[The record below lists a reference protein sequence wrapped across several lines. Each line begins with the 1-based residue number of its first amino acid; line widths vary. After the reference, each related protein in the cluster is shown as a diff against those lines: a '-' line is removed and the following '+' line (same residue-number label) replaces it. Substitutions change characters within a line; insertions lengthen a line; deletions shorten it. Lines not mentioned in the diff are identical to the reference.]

1 MATQLNCCCICMGGA
16 RLRQA
21 FGLSL
26 NKAKCF
32 WIECDCGLRT
42 PMCDS
47 QEDAINFWNWLNRE
61 TKANALKS
69 SAKAKW
75 LEKVEEDNAKILK
88 EKQEKLKSLQKATKE
103 NGELTKKKRHRRT
116 KAEMEEA
123 RKAAALVTEPV
134 KKKRHRRTK
143 AEMEEAR
150 KLLKPSAKVR
160 HQ

>member
-61 TKANALKS
+61 TKANAIFGEDRTGSLSLWGLNSTQVIGILGLIWIIVVTLIS
-69 SAKAKW
+69 SQGI
-75 LEKVEEDNAKILK
+75 NAIKKIT
-88 EKQEKLKSLQKATKE
+88 SVGGCAIT
-103 NGELTKKKRHRRT
+103 
-116 KAEMEEA
+116 
-123 RKAAALVTEPV
+123 
-134 KKKRHRRTK
+134 
-143 AEMEEAR
+143 
-150 KLLKPSAKVR
+150 LLNIL
-160 HQ
+160 